1 MLLKINEEIEK
12 EKWNEF
18 IINNKGSFLQSFEW
32 GQFQKALG
40 KKVWRFEISQDNLVI
55 AEIQMIKETFPLKR
69 KSFFYIPFGPVF
81 KENIQTEKK
90 KEIFDL
96 LFRKITQ
103 IAKKEKAIFLRI
115 EPRSPL
121 FEEENFE
128 IPPRRIQPQKT
139 LLLDLRKEEEDIFKN
154 FTYKVRYNIRLS
166 ERKGIKIEFKDE
178 YLPEFYELIKKTA
191 KKDQFRPFDE
201 KYYKRLFDIISKD
214 FKVKLCLANYKG
226 RIIAANILIF
236 FGKDSI
242 GVHGASDWKYK
253 ALKAPNLLQWER
265 IRFSKNSGYER
276 YNFWGIDEKKWPG
289 LTFFKKGFG
298 GEEFM
303 YPEGRDIVFQ
313 DFWYRAY
320 KLLRKIKKCF

>member
-1 MLLKINEEIEK
+1 MLEFKEENGK

-32 GQFQKALG
+32 GQFQEALG
-40 KKVWRFEISQDNLVI
+40 KKVWRFEISRDGLVV
-55 AEIQMIKETFPLKR
+55 AEIQIIKETFPFKR

-81 KENIQTEKK
+81 RENVQTEKK

-115 EPRSPL
+115 EPLFPL
-121 FEEENFE
+121 LKEENFE

-139 LLLDLRKEEEDIFKN
+139 LFLDLRKEEEDIFKN

-166 ERKGIKIEFKDE
+166 ERKGVKIEFKDE
-178 YLPEFYELIKKTA
+178 YLPEFYELMKKTA

-201 KYYKRLFDIISKD
+201 EYYKRLFDIISKD

-265 IRFSKNSGYER
+265 IRFSKDSGYER

-289 LTFFKKGFG
+289 LSFFKKGFG

-303 YPEGRDIVFQ
+303 YPEGKDIVFQ
-313 DFWYRAY
+313 DFWYRTY

>member
-1 MLLKINEEIEK
+1 MLEFKEENGR

-32 GQFQKALG
+32 GQFQRALG
-40 KKVWRFEISQDNLVI
+40 KKVWRFGIFRDNLVI

-69 KSFFYIPFGPVF
+69 KSFFYIPFGPTF
-81 KENIQTEKK
+81 EKNIGTEKK

-96 LFRKITQ
+96 FFEKITQ
-103 IAKKEKAIFLRI
+103 IAKKEKTIFLRI
-115 EPRSPL
+115 EPLSSL

-128 IPPRRIQPQKT
+128 TPPRRIQPQKT
-139 LLLDLRKEEEDIFKN
+139 LLLDLKKKEEDIFKN

-166 ERKGIKIEFKDE
+166 ERKGVKIEFKDE

-191 KKDQFRPFDE
+191 KKDRFCPFDE
-201 KYYKRLFDIISKD
+201 EYYKKLFDIVSKD

-226 RIIAANILIF
+226 KIIAANILIF

-242 GVHGASDWKYK
+242 SVHGASDCKYK
-253 ALKAPNLLQWER
+253 VLKAPNFLQWER

-298 GEEFM
+298 GEEFI

-313 DFWYRAY
+313 NFWYRAY

>member
-1 MLLKINEEIEK
+1 MLEFKEENGK

-40 KKVWRFEISQDNLVI
+40 KKVWRFKISRDDLVI
-55 AEIQMIKETFPLKR
+55 TEIQMIKETFPFKR
-69 KSFFYIPFGPVF
+69 KSFFYIPFGPIF
-81 KENIQTEKK
+81 KENIETEKK
-90 KEIFDL
+90 KEVFNL

-115 EPRSPL
+115 EPLSPL
-121 FEEENFE
+121 FEEENFQ

-139 LLLDLRKEEEDIFKN
+139 LLLDLKKKEEDIFKN
-154 FTYKVRYNIRLS
+154 FTYKTRYNIRLS
-166 ERKGIKIEFKDE
+166 GRKGVKIEFKDE

-191 KKDQFRPFDE
+191 KKDQFRPFNE
-201 KYYKRLFDIISKD
+201 EYYKRLFDVTSRD

-289 LTFFKKGFG
+289 ITFFKKGFG

-303 YPEGRDIVFQ
+303 YPEGKDIVFQ
-313 DFWYRAY
+313 NFWYRAY